1 MSPAIKIIA
10 ACLMVSVAVYG
21 LIAIVLMLL
30 IRIKS
35 LCKAFEECG
44 LEPGDFQDGLRA
56 LVSDAKARP
65 GRFLLSAGT
74 VCAFAVFAEYI
85 LLGLVGLGTLTI
97 LLCSIEKWRGSGTE
111 ARLTGYLSRLLLMDE
126 SHRASRDSAKAAG

>member
-10 ACLMVSVAVYG
+10 ACLMVPVAVYG
-21 LIAIVLMLL
+21 LIAIVLVLL

-35 LCKAFEECG
+35 LFKAFKECG
-44 LEPGDFQDGLRA
+44 LELGDLQDGLRA

-74 VCAFAVFAEYI
+74 VCAFAAFAEYV
-85 LLGLVGLGTLTI
+85 LLGLVVLGTLTI
-97 LLCSIEKWRGSGTE
+97 LLCSI
-111 ARLTGYLSRLLLMDE
+111 
-126 SHRASRDSAKAAG
+126 